1 MNSGQTPDQRKENMK
16 KNSEYEKMPK
26 TFSKLEL
33 SEKELND
40 VNKVKW
46 VVTEKVHGAN
56 FSLVYEDRQLLF
68 AKRKD
73 YLSWDAD
80 FFGFQQVVNDIE
92 DRVLGLFEEL
102 SLELKADKYILYGE
116 LFGGKYPHPDVPADP
131 DVEAIQTGI
140 YYAPSVQFCAF
151 DLAIE
156 TNGKK
161 EYLDYD
167 KAMKYWDQYG
177 ILYAKPL
184 LIGKVNE
191 VQNFNIRI
199 HSSIPSQLGLPELEQ
214 NLIEGVVVKPLHHHH
229 LNLSL
234 RPVVKLKNPE
244 FDEEKKFHESEA
256 WSFKKKVIS
265 KSEELTFILEEIS
278 MYINGNRLQSAISKT
293 GKIDRGNETR
303 MNEIREE
310 VLRDTWTD
318 FNENNTGLLSDLTAE
333 QQEWLRKRMDAR
345 IRELIAEV

>member
-1 MNSGQTPDQRKENMK
+1 MK

-33 SEKELND
+33 SEKELSD

-56 FSLVYEDRQLLF
+56 FSLVYEDRKLLF

-80 FFGFQQVVNDIE
+80 FFGFQQVVNQIE
-92 DRVLGLFEEL
+92 DRVLQLFEAL
-102 SLELKADKYILYGE
+102 SLELKADKYIVYGE
-116 LFGGKYPHPDVPADP
+116 LFGGKYPHPEVPSDP

-140 YYAPSVQFCAF
+140 YYAPSVHFCAF
-151 DLAIE
+151 DLAFEIE
-156 TNGKK
+156 GKK

-167 KAMKYWDQYG
+167 KAMAYFDQCG

-199 HSSIPSQLGLPELEQ
+199 NSSIPAQLGLPELEQ
-214 NLIEGVVVKPLHHHH
+214 NLIEGVVVKPLNHSQ
-229 LNLSL
+229 LNLSA

-256 WSFKKKVIS
+256 WSYTKKVVS
-265 KSEELTFILEEIS
+265 KSEELTFILEEIGV
-278 MYINGNRLQSAISKT
+278 YINENRLQSAISKT
-293 GKIDRGNETR
+293 GKIDRENEAR
-303 MNEIREE
+303 MQEIREE
-310 VLRDTWTD
+310 VLNDTWID
-318 FNENNTGLLSDLTAE
+318 FNENNNGLLSELEEA
-333 QQEWLRKRMDAR
+333 QQDWLRKRMNAR
-345 IRELIAEV
+345 ILEFISN

>member
-1 MNSGQTPDQRKENMK
+1 MK

-33 SEKELND
+33 SEKELSD

-56 FSLVYEDRQLLF
+56 FSLVYEDRKLLF

-80 FFGFQQVVNDIE
+80 FFGFQQVVNEIE
-92 DRVLGLFEEL
+92 DRVLQLFEAF
-102 SLELKADKYILYGE
+102 SLELKAEKHIIYGE
-116 LFGGKYPHPDVPADP
+116 LFGGKYPHPDVPVDP

-140 YYAPSVQFCAF
+140 YYAPSVHFCAF

-156 TNGKK
+156 NDGKK
-161 EYLDYD
+161 EYVDYD
-167 KAMKYWDQYG
+167 KAVTYFDKYG

-199 HSSIPSQLGLPELEQ
+199 NSSIPVQLGLPELDQ
-214 NLIEGVVVKPLHHHH
+214 NLIEGVVIKPLNHSH
-229 LNLSL
+229 LNLSS

-256 WSFKKKVIS
+256 WSFKKKVAS
-265 KSEELTFILEEIS
+265 KSEELTFILEEIAT
-278 MYINGNRLQSAISKT
+278 YINENRLQSAVSKT
-293 GKIDRGNETR
+293 GKIDLGNETR
-303 MNEIREE
+303 MQEIQEE
-310 VLRDTWTD
+310 ILNDTWID
-318 FNENNTGLLSDLTAE
+318 FNENNNGLLSELEPE
-333 QQEWLRKRMDAR
+333 QQEWLRKRMHAQ
-345 IRELIAEV
+345 IRKLLAQTN